1 MKVTKNY
8 IKQLVKEELE
18 RTLDEGRNTAIFTI
32 RPNEYFPNID
42 ITDGGTGKRYSNV
55 DRFVEAYPESAGRI
69 DALKKRITD
78 MVSDSLGKMGS
89 ETNIKM
95 RKREIESFVQSIA
108 KYDLRAADYEII
120 YKDY

>member
-32 RPNEYFPNID
+32 SPNEYFPGID

-69 DALKKRITD
+69 DALKTRITD

-95 RKREIESFVQSIA
+95 RKREIERFVQAIA

-120 YKDY
+120 YKD

>member
-18 RTLDEGRNTAIFTI
+18 RTLDEGRNTAIFEI
-32 RPNEYFPNID
+32 RPHEHFPGID

-69 DALKKRITD
+69 GALKTRITD

-89 ETNIKM
+89 ETDIKM
-95 RKREIESFVQSIA
+95 RKREIERFVQAIA
-108 KYDLRAADYEII
+108 RQDLRASDYEII